1 MKSLKVLFLAT
12 FVVLPCLVNA
22 EVAEVYQWKAFPG
35 KQEAMLVSM
44 AKAAEIHRAQGA
56 QVSINAHNIGSTQ
69 MVDYV
74 VRWDDTKKY
83 AQSKDEQANSEAWV
97 KFWAE
102 VSGNPAGELVASF
115 AANNLDQSKKA
126 SDFDG
131 SYVYSVSVYEVVPG
145 KDMELIERFMESKSI
160 LEKAGARV
168 EVYQG
173 NWGAPGQYHYVL
185 LFDSWVSLEASF
197 AKLGPGSE
205 WAKLMQ
211 RRASDDVVAE
221 QSHFFTGATLN

>member
-1 MKSLKVLFLAT
+1 MKVLFLAT

-35 KQEAMLVSM
+35 KQEAMLLSM

-74 VRWDDTKKY
+74 LRWDDTKKY

-131 SYVYSVSVYEVVPG
+131 SYCAPSEHKGPIR
-145 KDMELIERFMESKSI
+145 LI
-160 LEKAGARV
+160 
-168 EVYQG
+168 
-173 NWGAPGQYHYVL
+173 
-185 LFDSWVSLEASF
+185 D
-197 AKLGPGSE
+197 
-205 WAKLMQ
+205 
-211 RRASDDVVAE
+211 
-221 QSHFFTGATLN
+221 